1 MHDDETFE
9 ETLPALTRDLEL
21 RPRGITPAGLD
32 RLIQPRLAGY
42 LEQIETTLVELRKL
56 AEQAP
61 GVMAE
66 AAIKTKIADTLLR
79 LIKVGEQACAAVGT
93 QPRTQLRSQA
103 DLPDLDSFPP
113 AAREKFIE
121 GMAIVE
127 RERSGDCSYWDK
139 LKEDSDDTT
148 PF

>member
-1 MHDDETFE
+1 MHDDETFQ

-21 RPRGITPAGLD
+21 RPRGTAPAGLD

-42 LEQIETTLVELRKL
+42 LQQIEDTIAELRKL

-79 LIKVGEQACAAVGT
+79 LVKIGEQACVAVGT
-93 QPRTQLRSQA
+93 KPHQGIRSQE

-113 AAREKFIE
+113 AAQEKIIE
-121 GMAIVE
+121 GIAIAE
-127 RERSGDCSYWDK
+127 RARGRDCSWLYKKND
-139 LKEDSDDTT
+139 T

>member
-1 MHDDETFE
+1 MIDDEKQ
-9 ETLPALTRDLEL
+9 LTPLSFDVEL
-21 RPRGITPAGLD
+21 RPRGTAPAGLD

-42 LEQIETTLVELRKL
+42 LQQIEDTIAELRKL

-66 AAIKTKIADTLLR
+66 AAIKTKIADTLIR
-79 LIKVGEQACAAVGT
+79 LVKVGEQACAAVGT

-113 AAREKFIE
+113 AAREKIIE
-121 GMAIVE
+121 GIAIAE
-127 RERSGDCSYWDK
+127 RARGRDCSWLYKKND
-139 LKEDSDDTT
+139 T